1 MNSVSSVLA
10 MAVHTS
16 LAVIAALGIAAIPI
30 GAVLIAGFF
39 YGFRINQEWER
50 SVVYFLGRFTNVR
63 GPGLYWIWPFLEY
76 ARRVD
81 VRILTVKLETQET
94 VSRDGVAVRVNAV
107 VWYKITDPAKAIN
120 AVSDPYLAVLQAS
133 ETALR
138 DTIGQHGLDELL
150 KHREQ
155 VNAKLMEL
163 LERSAAKWGVH
174 IDAVEMRDLDIPEQ
188 MQRALAREAEASRE
202 AKARLIKA
210 QGEAAA
216 SQTLVDAARLIQQ
229 VPAALELRRL
239 QTLSEIGAE
248 HNSTIV
254 LALPMEMTA
263 AAAGLVD
270 MVKDKTITERV
281 EFLDAPK
288 PS

>member
-1 MNSVSSVLA
+1 MDKVSGVLQ
-10 MAVHTS
+10 S
-16 LAVIAALGIAAIPI
+16 IAHGGGAIWVALGAFALPLVVILVMVVIS
-30 GAVLIAGFF
+30 GFK
-39 YGFRINQEWER
+39 INQEWER
-50 SVVYFLGRFTNVR
+50 SVIYFLGRYASTR
-63 GPGLYWIWPFLEY
+63 GPGVYWIVPLLEY
-76 ARRVD
+76 AKRVD

-107 VWYKITDPAKAIN
+107 VWYKVTDPAKALN
-120 AVSDPYLAVLQAS
+120 AVVDPYLAVLQAS

-138 DTIGQHGLDELL
+138 DTIGQHDLDSLL
-150 KHREQ
+150 KHREA

-188 MQRALAREAEASRE
+188 MQRALAREAEATRE

-216 SQTLVDAARLIQQ
+216 SQTLVEAARMIQS

-263 AAAGLVD
+263 AAAGFVD
-270 MVKDKTITERV
+270 MVKDKV
-281 EFLDAPK
+281 EVLEHLK

>member
-1 MNSVSSVLA
+1 MEQVQQTLHAIMQNGSAIWFALGAFAIPLLVI
-10 MAVHTS
+10 
-16 LAVIAALGIAAIPI
+16 VIALVVSG
-30 GAVLIAGFF
+30 L
-39 YGFRINQEWER
+39 RINQEWER
-50 SVVYFLGRFTNVR
+50 SVVYFLGRYASTR
-63 GPGLYWIWPFLEY
+63 GPGLYWIIPFVEY
-76 ARRVD
+76 AKRID

-94 VSRDGVAVRVNAV
+94 LSRDGVAVRVNAV
-107 VWYKITDPAKAIN
+107 VWYKVNDPSKALN

-163 LERSAAKWGVH
+163 LEKSASKWGVH

-188 MQRALAREAEASRE
+188 MQRALAREAEATRE

-254 LALPMEMTA
+254 LALPMEMTQ

-270 MVKDKTITERV
+270 MVKNNQMA
-281 EFLDAPK
+281 LDHLK